1 MDTIRMSSLLAALRA
16 LEQCANARFLSK
28 DEQDR
33 ASDNAF
39 DAAMILR
46 DDLIRMGAVSVRDD
60 REQVAA

>member
-16 LEQCANARFLSK
+16 LEQCGNARFLSK

-39 DAAMILR
+39 EAALILR
-46 DDLIRMGAVSVRDD
+46 DDLIRMGVVSVRDD